1 MEPSRLAALNLD
13 GLALRREILPSSMI
27 ERPAKILI
35 ADDNEQ
41 NRMALVDTLE
51 GEGFE
56 VITAVDG
63 AAAVAAFEAHA
74 PDCVLMDARMP
85 GLDGFGASARIRALP
100 GGQETP
106 IIFVTALR
114 DLNTFDAAQRAGA
127 NDFLTKPI
135 HLAEL
140 VTRVNTALKLR
151 QMSVELR
158 DTYDLL
164 KKQRDQLLRLQ
175 LQKERLTAF
184 VVHDL
189 KNPVGSIDMS
199 AQTLLRDKSLSAD
212 SNEAA
217 KNIRGSV
224 RAMMRLILNLL
235 DISRSEEGQLT
246 PRKMDVQS
254 SDLVRDV
261 IDGMAARA
269 AAYGVELVPVVE
281 APTIRAERDLLR
293 RVVENL
299 VDNAIRHAP
308 RGTVVRICVQGA
320 EGGVEVRVVDTGP
333 GVPAGLRDKIFD
345 KFVQI
350 ENSERQASDTN
361 RGLGLTFCKVVVEAH
376 GGTLT
381 IADAAPG
388 AVFCARFPDA

>member
-1 MEPSRLAALNLD
+1 M
-13 GLALRREILPSSMI
+13 ILPTSMT
-27 ERPAKILI
+27 ERRSKILI

-41 NRMALVDTLE
+41 NRLALFDTLE
-51 GEGFE
+51 AEGFE
-56 VITAVDG
+56 VIEAIDG
-63 AAAVAAFEAHA
+63 AAAVAAFAAQA

-85 GLDGFGASARIRALP
+85 RLDGFGATAQIRALP
-100 GGQETP
+100 GGQEIP

-114 DLNTFDAAQRAGA
+114 DLSTFDAAQRAGA

-135 HLAEL
+135 NLAEL

-158 DTYDLL
+158 DTYDLV
-164 KKQRDQLLRLQ
+164 KKQRDELLRLQ

-199 AQTLLRDKSLSAD
+199 AQTLLRDKSLSEG
-212 SNEAA
+212 SREAA

-246 PRKMDVQS
+246 PRKTDVPS
-254 SDLVRDV
+254 LDLIRDI
-261 IDGMAARA
+261 IDGMASRA
-269 AAYGVELVPVVE
+269 AAYEVELVPLVD

-293 RVVENL
+293 RVIENL
-299 VDNAIRHAP
+299 VDNAMRHAP
-308 RGTVVRICVQGA
+308 RGTAVRISVQRA
-320 EGGVEVRVVDTGP
+320 EGSVEVRVADTGP
-333 GVPAGLRDKIFD
+333 GVPLDLRGKIFD

-350 ENSERQASDTN
+350 ESGERHASDTN

-381 IADAAPG
+381 IEDAAPG
-388 AVFCARFPDA
+388 AVFCARFPEE